1 MRYRDKGG
9 QRRFESTGCIER
21 EDANKKL
28 RERLTARDQN
38 VLEVIRKGEQLSFRE
53 WADFFLQ
60 NYSQPP
66 LREAKTH
73 EANMRAVKHLN
84 DSFGSKPLATLRAD
98 DIDLYLRSRLK
109 QRSGVRR

>member
-66 LREAKTH
+66 LREARPIKLLC
-73 EANMRAVKHLN
+73 ERY
-84 DSFGSKPLATLRAD
+84 S
-98 DIDLYLRSRLK
+98 I
-109 QRSGVRR
+109 